1 MVHPLLNFK
10 TILYISFITVLI
22 KLFKKNRVD
31 NPNNFKVKIKIK
43 GDINEL
49 KKINKLIPQK
59 NNLNNI
65 DNIDNTDN
73 TKNNTENNTENSAD
87 TNNDNENINLVA
99 TDKQL
104 TDEQKKELLESSL
117 WDNSW

>member
-43 GDINEL
+43 GNINEL
-49 KKINKLIPQK
+49 KKINKLIPKINNK
-59 NNLNNI
+59 NNRTN
-65 DNIDNTDN
+65 NTDN
-73 TKNNTENNTENSAD
+73 TNNTENNTINNTVNSAD
-87 TNNDNENINLVA
+87 TNNENINLVA

>member
-10 TILYISFITVLI
+10 TILYISFITVLL

-31 NPNNFKVKIKIK
+31 NPNKFKVKIKIK

-49 KKINKLIPQK
+49 KKINKSISY
-59 NNLNNI
+59 N
-65 DNIDNTDN
+65 
-73 TKNNTENNTENSAD
+73 NNTYNDTNDDTNDD
-87 TNNDNENINLVA
+87 TNNNINLLA

-104 TDEQKKELLESSL
+104 TDEQKKQLLQSSL